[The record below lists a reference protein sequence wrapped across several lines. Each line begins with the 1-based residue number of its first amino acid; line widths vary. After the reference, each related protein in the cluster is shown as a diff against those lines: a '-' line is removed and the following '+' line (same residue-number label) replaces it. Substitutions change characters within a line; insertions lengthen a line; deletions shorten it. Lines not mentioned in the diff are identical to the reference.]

1 MFIAVDATVQDTAVV
16 TMEDEYRNSV
26 AIYLIM
32 VPFPM
37 ILSDPNVDF
46 KVTILLTANNS
57 KMV

>member
-1 MFIAVDATVQDTAVV
+1 
-16 TMEDEYRNSV
+16 MEDEYRNSV